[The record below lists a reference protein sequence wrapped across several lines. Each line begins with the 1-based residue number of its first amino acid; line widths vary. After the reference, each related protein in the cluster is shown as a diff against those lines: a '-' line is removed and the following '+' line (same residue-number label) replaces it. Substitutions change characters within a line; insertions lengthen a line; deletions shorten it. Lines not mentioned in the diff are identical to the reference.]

1 MKIIKRKV
9 MRSGKNQSKPDSPQF
24 ESGIVITAE
33 IVFAALLLYLT
44 NHPVDLDATLTE
56 AHVSKPDISEN
67 ILAADFTAQATDIAV
82 ASTNAIDATIEPQI
96 NN

>member
-1 MKIIKRKV
+1 

-33 IVFAALLLYLT
+33 IVFAALLLYLTNHPVDLT

>member
-1 MKIIKRKV
+1 

-33 IVFAALLLYLT
+33 IAFAALLLYLT
-44 NHPVDLDATLTE
+44 NHPIDLDATLAETQI
-56 AHVSKPDISEN
+56 SKPDISDN
-67 ILAADFTAQATDIAV
+67 ILATDFTAQAADIAV
-82 ASTNAIDATIEPQI
+82 ASTNVIDATTEPQI

>member
-1 MKIIKRKV
+1 
-9 MRSGKNQSKPDSPQF
+9 
-24 ESGIVITAE
+24 
-33 IVFAALLLYLT
+33 
-44 NHPVDLDATLTE
+44 VDLDATLTE